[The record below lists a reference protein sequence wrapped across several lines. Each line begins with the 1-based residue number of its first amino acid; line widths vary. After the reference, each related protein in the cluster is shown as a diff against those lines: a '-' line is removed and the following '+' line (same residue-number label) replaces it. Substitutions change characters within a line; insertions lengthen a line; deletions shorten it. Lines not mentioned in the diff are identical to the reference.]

1 MDENQITQ
9 GLIGAAIEVHRVVG
23 PGLLEATYQQCLARE
38 LALRS
43 IPFERELA
51 VGLNYKG
58 LQLERAY
65 RIDFLV
71 SGRIVVELKS
81 VENVMPVHRSQLLTY
96 LKWSGLKLGLLIN
109 FNVPLLKSGIHRV
122 VNDL

>member
-1 MDENQITQ
+1 MDENRITQ
-9 GLIGAAIEVHRVVG
+9 GIIGAAIEVHRVVG
-23 PGLLEATYQQCLARE
+23 PGLLEVTYQHCLAQE
-38 LALRS
+38 LELRS

-81 VENVMPVHRSQLLTY
+81 VEKMMPVHRSQLLTY
-96 LKWSGLKLGLLIN
+96 LKWSGMKLGLLIN
-109 FNVPLLKSGIHRV
+109 FNVPVLKFGIHRV
-122 VNDL
+122 VNGL

>member
-1 MDENQITQ
+1 MDENRISRA
-9 GLIGAAIEVHRVVG
+9 LIGAAIEVHRVVG
-23 PGLLEATYQQCLARE
+23 PGLLEATYQQCLAQE
-38 LALRS
+38 LVLRS
-43 IPFERELA
+43 IPFQRELA

-71 SGRIVVELKS
+71 CGRIVVELKS
-81 VENVMPVHRSQLLTY
+81 VEKVMPVHRSQLLTY

-109 FNVPLLKSGIHRV
+109 FNVPVLKSGIHRV
-122 VNDL
+122 VNAL